1 MRKFYCMMWRIGLPV
16 AGALLLAACQ
26 KQEEVAPPREKVTL
40 TAVAGQT
47 RTSLGS
53 DDSVLWSADDTFYL
67 FGDGG
72 ESQSFALIDG
82 AGSAT
87 ASFEGYLPAGEVFC
101 AIYPAELCAGTDNGW
116 QQRVQLPR
124 EQHYVPGTFD
134 DKLNPMVAY
143 ASGDFSQ
150 LNFRHMCGIL
160 ELRIT
165 GEGTLASVT
174 LSSSQAMSGTL
185 LVPMWT
191 EETVEVVAS
200 DQGVTMTGINETLSS
215 EPLSLYFVVPAGM
228 YEALTV
234 TMTDASGAVVVKTA
248 TDPVQV
254 ERAAIT
260 PVEGLVFEQA
270 AAETV
275 TVNMTIDTAQSDW
288 KTTCVNYELVGDV
301 VATDF
306 LACFLSQEDVDA
318 NLAAG
323 IDLDAILTA
332 TGQVIVFE
340 NNMKVLKWATEAG
353 TPQCFLAGALLNGEL
368 VGTVSRL
375 DYTTP
380 EMPVDPSIT
389 FDPEWTVGDT
399 FFSWTSTVTGATRYH
414 IMLGMG
420 PIWGELTDSEVLTQL
435 MINDPDGHELDGETF
450 VYVFDDLL
458 PETEYELLLLFE
470 SPNGNSQLYRYPFT
484 TLALQEGDDT
494 AEYRQFIGMWTMQYD
509 DLMGWGNEPVTVTVE
524 QATVGRT
531 YRVSGMMG
539 ETADLYGVDD
549 TIEAWFEDGQL
560 VLRGATLV
568 ADAGSSFEFVAF
580 YPFGASVDMYDPT
593 GQYIGTYA
601 DGTVTFANS
610 VATNLN
616 ACGFITFV
624 DDYVSYG
631 SNVYGNVVWT
641 REQGHAAVVEP
652 FVRNPE
658 VDPVWK

>member
-1 MRKFYCMMWRIGLPV
+1 MMWRIGLPV

-53 DDSVLWSADDTFYL
+53 DDSVLWSAGDTFL
-67 FGDGG
+67 MFGDSSDRQQFVLT
-72 ESQSFALIDG
+72 EG
-82 AGSAT
+82 AGSST
-87 ASFEGYLPAGEVFC
+87 AAFEGYLPEGEKLFAV
-101 AIYPAELCAGTDNGW
+101 YPESSVIDADSYGYMQMWLP
-116 QQRVQLPR
+116 QQQV
-124 EQHYVPGTFD
+124 YVPGSFAENA
-134 DKLNPMVAY
+134 NPMVAW
-143 ASGDFSQ
+143 ASGEVSQ
-150 LNFRHMCGIL
+150 LNFRNLCGVL
-160 ELRIT
+160 ELQVS
-165 GEGTLASVT
+165 GEGTLASVN
-174 LSSSQAMSGTL
+174 LSSNQTMSGRMSVSMLWENSEAVMLQTDTPL
-185 LVPMWT
+185 GVELV
-191 EETVEVVAS
+191 
-200 DQGVTMTGINETLSS
+200 GINEPLSA

-301 VATDF
+301 AATDF

-420 PIWGELTDSEVLTQL
+420 PIWGELTDSEALTQL

-624 DDYVSYG
+624 DDNVSYG